1 MHLYAD
7 PIQPLRLCCRVARRR
22 AHAVTPRVAPRK
34 NSGESNGFRYSPR
47 FLIFRCLESFAS
59 LLEAPCSRGVQSDKS
74 RAEKQCADYV
84 AEPVNA
90 GDKSRRR
97 HEYAESAEGAKHR
110 GPYPRALYA
119 PLKLHHRSGD
129 DAHHKQCGGRR
140 IRGLQPSFDKH
151 GTKVRRKSFKRDI
164 RREYRCVKRAQDKD
178 IWIHPAKAFSF
189 YKL

>member
-119 PLKLHHRSGD
+119 PLKLHHCGGD
-129 DAHHKQCGGRR
+129 DASSEKKLQTRYTPR
-140 IRGLQPSFDKH
+140 IPLCKTRPGQGYLDPPCESF
-151 GTKVRRKSFKRDI
+151 F
-164 RREYRCVKRAQDKD
+164 
-178 IWIHPAKAFSF
+178 F
-189 YKL
+189 L